1 MSNSTSEHN
10 TLLLSG
16 LDGGN
21 PLAFLAALGTLRT
34 LTRVWPDQA
43 VAMSWKVQGGVW
55 TPGVHAG
62 KPMTQQCVVDTLV
75 QTLQSD
81 AAKHPIAFMIK
92 NGQVGDNEGSR
103 KAKKDKQPQRGSG
116 GDEPESADTPAAS
129 DSVRKLFSAC
139 AERVS
144 VADREVLDWLSAMKS
159 DVVLDPKATSQLQLV
174 RRDYFPG
181 NLKSVITL
189 CTDKHLQRTL
199 FQPWD
204 YADPL
209 DNQSLHFEPSEDRR
223 HAHQWS
229 KPSGDPDRKKRGG
242 MLGANRLAIEA
253 FPFFQSI
260 AVKDKLA
267 TRGFSGSRRD
277 DTRWTWPLW
286 TCPVSADVVA
296 SLLALGELQSEPL
309 DHRALSARGIQA
321 IFRCRRILVEK
332 TPNFTPA
339 MAV

>member
-1 MSNSTSEHN
+1 MSYSTNEHN
-10 TLLLSG
+10 ALWLSG
-16 LDGGN
+16 LDGSN

-43 VAMSWKVQGGVW
+43 VAMSWAVQGGVW
-55 TPGVHAG
+55 TPSVHAG
-62 KPMTQQCVVDTLV
+62 KPMTQQCVIDTLV
-75 QTLQSD
+75 QTLQTD
-81 AAKHPIAFMIK
+81 AAKHPIAFMNK
-92 NGQVGDNEGSR
+92 DGEGGD
-103 KAKKDKQPQRGSG
+103 KKGTKKSKRGKQPSARSAG
-116 GDEPESADTPAAS
+116 GDAESVDQATTGPGTA
-129 DSVRKLFSAC
+129 RLFSER
-139 AERVS
+139 AEKAVP
-144 VADREVLDWLSAMKS
+144 ADRDALYWLSAMTS
-159 DVVLDPKATSQLQLV
+159 DLAPDATSQLQTA
-174 RRDYFPG
+174 RRDYFWG
-181 NLKSVITL
+181 NLKSVMEL
-189 CTDKHLQRTL
+189 CKDEHLRRTL

-209 DNQSLHFEPSEDRR
+209 DNQSLHIEPSEDRR

-260 AVKDKLA
+260 AAGDKLA
-267 TRGFSGSRRD
+267 TRGFSGRRRD

-286 TCPVSADVVA
+286 TCAVGADVIA
-296 SLLALGELQSEPL
+296 SLLALGELQPESL
-309 DHRALSARGIQA
+309 DHRALSARGIEA
-321 IFRCRRILVEK
+321 VYRCRRILVGK